1 MSFSLV
7 RVCQGCPDL
16 LLKLEEGEE
25 DLCEGLN
32 LDNAPLNFDVG
43 DDIICCSPQEHIESD
58 HTLPNGLFV
67 YKNIISVTDSNF
79 TTDNPL
85 EVGHF
90 CFFFVSFYA
99 NLNIITINS
108 A

>member
-1 MSFSLV
+1 MSFSFV
-7 RVCQGCPDL
+7 CVCQGCPDL
-16 LLKLEEGEE
+16 ILKLEEGEE

-58 HTLPNGLFV
+58 QTLPNGPLA

-85 EVGHF
+85 EVTFASF
-90 CFFFVSFYA
+90 CFFCA
-99 NLNIITINS
+99 NLNITTINS